1 MGRNCIRLIA
11 VLFAAFAAA
20 MVLPPLVG
28 RIIPSPGGY
37 SYVKVVY
44 AERLGDFLVS
54 QPDYGKDAG
63 RPGGVEWTIRD
74 THGNEYTADA
84 VDTLAV
90 LENASQLIFEG
101 RLPATLCGVGLT
113 PEEVSAA
120 DFTMYFG
127 DRGDRSYGLMDLPD
141 QLSYRSQ
148 DYRTDDLFRFAE
160 EGIEF
165 IDAAE
170 NRVDREK
177 SLRFREA
184 LDATGFVRPCAW
196 AWKPTDAADA
206 EALGYFLLDARGCL
220 YRMGMCGGEPD
231 VEPIALPGECRLR
244 NLSFCGRPELL
255 ALALADDGTLY
266 RMDRDLT
273 FRCLELPPARNLRV
287 AMHSTLLFRKFVYE
301 RSDRTDYYVTDLDF
315 RMLDSCTVAHPPR
328 RDLTRERIINVLF
341 PLTVRLTPWQGLRF
355 AGPEGWGWAVLNLVW
370 CGVLAL
376 LLRRRGESLRN
387 PFVVAD
393 LAVTLLLGLY
403 GLIGVLAIPGLGTE
417 RNLKKRF

>member
-177 SLRFREA
+177 SLRFRKA
-184 LDATGFVRPCAW
+184 LDAAGFVRPCAW

-273 FRCLELPPARNLRV
+273 FRRLELPPARNLRV

-341 PLTVRLTPWQGLRF
+341 PLTVWLTPWQGLRF
-355 AGPEGWGWAVLNLVW
+355 AGSEGWGWALLNLVW

>member
-184 LDATGFVRPCAW
+184 LDAAGFVRPCAW

-341 PLTVRLTPWQGLRF
+341 PLTVWLTPWQGLRF
-355 AGPEGWGWAVLNLVW
+355 AGSEGWGWALLNLVW

>member
-11 VLFAAFAAA
+11 VLFAAFAVA

-101 RLPATLCGVGLT
+101 RLPATLCGVGLP

-141 QLSYRSQ
+141 QLSCRSQ

-184 LDATGFVRPCAW
+184 LDAAGFVRPCAW

-273 FRCLELPPARNLRV
+273 FRRLELPPARNLRV

-341 PLTVRLTPWQGLRF
+341 PLAVWLTPWQGLRF
-355 AGPEGWGWAVLNLVW
+355 AGSEGWGWALLNLVW

-393 LAVTLLLGLY
+393 LVVTLLLGLY

>member
-184 LDATGFVRPCAW
+184 LDAAGFVRPCAW

-273 FRCLELPPARNLRV
+273 FRRLELPPARNLRV

-355 AGPEGWGWAVLNLVW
+355 AGSEGWGWALLNLVW

-393 LAVTLLLGLY
+393 LVVTLLLGLY

>member
-11 VLFAAFAAA
+11 VLFAAFAAV

-184 LDATGFVRPCAW
+184 LDAAGFVQPCAW

-231 VEPIALPGECRLR
+231 VEPVALPGECRLR
-244 NLSFCGRPELL
+244 NLSFCDRPELL

-273 FRCLELPPARNLRV
+273 FRRLELPPARNLRV

-328 RDLTRERIINVLF
+328 RDLTRERITNVLF

-355 AGPEGWGWAVLNLVW
+355 AGSEGWGWVVLNLVW

-393 LAVTLLLGLY
+393 LVVTLLLGLY

>member
-28 RIIPSPGGY
+28 RIIPSPGSY

-54 QPDYGKDAG
+54 QPDYGKDTG

-177 SLRFREA
+177 SLRFRKA
-184 LDATGFVRPCAW
+184 LDAAGFVRPCAW

-273 FRCLELPPARNLRV
+273 FRRLSLPPARNLRV

-328 RDLTRERIINVLF
+328 RDLTRERIIDVLF

-355 AGPEGWGWAVLNLVW
+355 AGSEGWGWAVLNLVW

-393 LAVTLLLGLY
+393 LVVTLLLGLY